1 MADFDNSIKSKGD
14 NKKYPNERDSKITK
28 ISDGSSLNILFSM

>member
-28 ISDGSSLNILFSM
+28 IMMEVV